1 MENPKRNIR
10 TATIVLAVCLLLTSA
25 AAIFIFCFFP
35 EIEEYIRLHRRY
47 EVYGGVTAELRDS
60 EFFEDME
67 SGKSFCFLGD
77 SITHG
82 SATGGVTWYHPLLP
96 YIKGS
101 VSNVSHGGWEVLD
114 LVLSADTIPPS
125 EVYVIAIGINDVLF
139 PEDENSAPTADE
151 FINRCNQL
159 AGQLSEISPNSK
171 IYFIAPW
178 SFVGTGKI
186 YDKRGDQF
194 RTSLSEWC
202 DQNDYICINPDPII
216 MSVLENN
223 DISKYMINDFHPN
236 AMKGVGLFSYAVLKE
251 SHNQRNTS
259 VS

>member
-1 MENPKRNIR
+1 MENPKRSIR
-10 TATIVLAVCLLLTSA
+10 TTTIVLAVCLLLTSVVA
-25 AAIFIFCFFP
+25 VLFFCYFP
-35 EIEEYIRLHRRY
+35 ETEEYIRSHRRY
-47 EVYGGVTAELRDS
+47 EVYRGVTAELRDS

-77 SITHG
+77 SITRG
-82 SATGGVTWYHPLLP
+82 TETGGIPWYQPLLP

-101 VSNVSHGGWEVLD
+101 VANVSRGGWKVSD
-114 LVLSADTIPPS
+114 LLLSADTIPPA

-139 PEDENSAPTADE
+139 PESGSSAPTADE

-159 AGQLSEISPNSK
+159 ASILSEISPESK
-171 IYFIAPW
+171 IYFISPW
-178 SFVGTGKI
+178 SFVNAGNA
-186 YDKRGDQF
+186 YDERGDQF
-194 RTSLSEWC
+194 RDSLSKWC